1 MLFTLFALFEA
12 DHIFLIEYYS
22 PQIHEKILWQLIMVL
37 AGPGVI
43 IWLMM
48 GRAGAWYVWP
58 QGPRVPGLVPVHWYE
73 GPYPGLSGIQGGIL
87 GRLWAQGIL
96 RQPHPVSYL
105 SWCIPVL
112 M

>member
-43 IWLMM
+43 I
-48 GRAGAWYVWP
+48 
-58 QGPRVPGLVPVHWYE
+58 
-73 GPYPGLSGIQGGIL
+73 
-87 GRLWAQGIL
+87 
-96 RQPHPVSYL
+96 
-105 SWCIPVL
+105 
-112 M
+112 